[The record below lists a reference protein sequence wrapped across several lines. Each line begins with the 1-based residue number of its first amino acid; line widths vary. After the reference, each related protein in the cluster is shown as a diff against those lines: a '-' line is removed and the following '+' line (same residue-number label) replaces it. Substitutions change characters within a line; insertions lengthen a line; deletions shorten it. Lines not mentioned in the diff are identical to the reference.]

1 MEPLNSNNFSNFFVS
16 SILYTN
22 IASLLAKY
30 SDLVAYV
37 NDLKPTFLSLTETWL
52 SDVVPD
58 SLVSLDGY
66 TIYRNDRNHKKGGGV
81 CIYVSNEL
89 LSENEVIPIVTNT
102 PGIESL
108 FLQVHNQSWNFI
120 LGCVYRPPSSN
131 INDDCTLLD
140 VLGELT
146 TRHDKVFVFGDFNM
160 PDISWSR
167 NSGHCRSPS
176 SQLMVDFLT
185 NNHMRQLITQ
195 PTRFRANQQP
205 SVLDLILTTE
215 DSSLTNVQYLDP
227 VGKSDH
233 VSLKVDLQ
241 ICFVPA
247 QRTITFNK
255 IVTNYEKV
263 YIRLEKINWPTTLC
277 DANVENNW
285 STLKNLLL
293 NTVNECSSV
302 IKVKRSSSKPW
313 INAKILKMVKRKRAL
328 WKTFKRTGEQID
340 YVAHR
345 AFSNK
350 LSTIIKEERI
360 RYELKIANS
369 NNPKSFYKHVRTAL
383 GGPVKIPQVRNVDG
397 NIVRDHT
404 DCANIFAESFSKV
417 FTRES
422 VAGTPKLDFPRNTAA
437 FTDIE
442 FSEELVLEKLR
453 GLDKTKS
460 PGPDRITAS
469 VLKTCADILC
479 RPLSMLFGQS
489 FDSGVLPSD
498 WRTAIICPIF
508 KKGDK
513 FDPGNYRPVSLTSLV
528 VKIMESIIYD
538 TTIKFLVKHH
548 VIPDN
553 QHGFMPGKSI
563 TSNLLCCLSDWT
575 KLLDLGRSLDVVYFD
590 FAKAF
595 DRVPR
600 KLLLFKLQHIGIR
613 GSLFYWLDAFLSD
626 RTFKVKVGGVLS
638 TSEKVISGVP
648 QGSVLGP
655 LLFIVYTADVK
666 YNVRSSWV
674 MYADDMKIYNDSL
687 NYQMLS
693 NDISNIS
700 KWASDWQLPL
710 NIGKCTV
717 LHIGVKNP
725 CHGYYLGGVELLKS
739 SSCLDLG
746 VLVTSNL
753 SWSEHTSYVVKRAN
767 KIVYLLSK
775 TFTKTTL
782 AVTAKLIKSY
792 VRPVLEFGHG
802 VWAPNLKRD
811 IDLLES
817 VQRRATRIPFG
828 RNRPEY
834 SERISIMN
842 LPLLSDRRKRGDVI
856 LVHQALTGDKNSSIK
871 HLFPLN
877 DGGRT
882 RGHDLKLA
890 KDNFRT
896 SARQNF
902 ITNRVFDVWNSL
914 PVEVVTSKTPL
925 GFKSRYDSYVTSV
938 IK

>member
-89 LSENEVIPIVTNT
+89 LSDNEVIPIVTNT

-247 QRTITFNK
+247 QRTITFKK

-575 KLLDLGRSLDVVYFD
+575 KLLDLGRPLDVVYFD

-638 TSEKVISGVP
+638 ASEKVISGVP

-717 LHIGVKNP
+717 LHIGDKNP

-938 IK
+938 TK

>member
-1 MEPLNSNNFSNFFVS
+1 
-16 SILYTN
+16 
-22 IASLLAKY
+22 
-30 SDLVAYV
+30 
-37 NDLKPTFLSLTETWL
+37 
-52 SDVVPD
+52 
-58 SLVSLDGY
+58 
-66 TIYRNDRNHKKGGGV
+66 V

-89 LSENEVIPIVTNT
+89 LSDNEVIPIVTNT

-195 PTRFRANQQP
+195 PTRFRA
-205 SVLDLILTTE
+205 T
-215 DSSLTNVQYLDP
+215 
-227 VGKSDH
+227 
-233 VSLKVDLQ
+233 
-241 ICFVPA
+241 
-247 QRTITFNK
+247 
-255 IVTNYEKV
+255 
-263 YIRLEKINWPTTLC
+263 TTLC

-293 NTVNECSSV
+293 NNVNECSSV

-313 INAKILKMVKRKRAL
+313 INANILKMVKRKRAL
-328 WKTFKRTGEQID
+328 WKTFKRTGEQTD

-422 VAGTPKLDFPRNTAA
+422 VAGTPKLDFPRNTTAC
-437 FTDIE
+437 TDIE

-575 KLLDLGRSLDVVYFD
+575 KLLDLGRPLDVVYFD

-595 DRVPR
+595 DPVPR
-600 KLLLFKLQHIGIR
+600 KLLLFKLQRIGIR

-638 TSEKVISGVP
+638 ASEKVISGVP

-666 YNVRSSWV
+666 YSVRSSWV

-717 LHIGVKNP
+717 LHIGDKNP

-782 AVTAKLIKSY
+782 AVTAY
-792 VRPVLEFGHG
+792 
-802 VWAPNLKRD
+802 
-811 IDLLES
+811 
-817 VQRRATRIPFG
+817 
-828 RNRPEY
+828 
-834 SERISIMN
+834 
-842 LPLLSDRRKRGDVI
+842 
-856 LVHQALTGDKNSSIK
+856 
-871 HLFPLN
+871 
-877 DGGRT
+877 
-882 RGHDLKLA
+882 
-890 KDNFRT
+890 
-896 SARQNF
+896 
-902 ITNRVFDVWNSL
+902 
-914 PVEVVTSKTPL
+914 
-925 GFKSRYDSYVTSV
+925 
-938 IK
+938 

>member
-1 MEPLNSNNFSNFFVS
+1 MEPSNSNNFSNFFVS

-89 LSENEVIPIVTNT
+89 LSDNEVIPIVTNT

-498 WRTAIICPIF
+498 WRTTIICPIF

-575 KLLDLGRSLDVVYFD
+575 KLLDLGRSLDVVYLD

-638 TSEKVISGVP
+638 ASEKVISGVP

-717 LHIGVKNP
+717 LHIGDKNP
-725 CHGYYLGGVELLKS
+725 CLGYYLGGVELLKS

>member
-89 LSENEVIPIVTNT
+89 LSDNEVIPIVTNT

-227 VGKSDH
+227 VG
-233 VSLKVDLQ
+233 
-241 ICFVPA
+241 
-247 QRTITFNK
+247 
-255 IVTNYEKV
+255 
-263 YIRLEKINWPTTLC
+263 
-277 DANVENNW
+277 
-285 STLKNLLL
+285 
-293 NTVNECSSV
+293 
-302 IKVKRSSSKPW
+302 
-313 INAKILKMVKRKRAL
+313 
-328 WKTFKRTGEQID
+328 EQTD

-404 DCANIFAESFSKV
+404 DCANIFAETFSKV

-422 VAGTPKLDFPRNTAA
+422 VAGTPKLDFPRNTTA

-513 FDPGNYRPVSLTSLV
+513 FDPSNYRP
-528 VKIMESIIYD
+528 
-538 TTIKFLVKHH
+538 
-548 VIPDN
+548 
-553 QHGFMPGKSI
+553 
-563 TSNLLCCLSDWT
+563 
-575 KLLDLGRSLDVVYFD
+575 
-590 FAKAF
+590 
-595 DRVPR
+595 
-600 KLLLFKLQHIGIR
+600 
-613 GSLFYWLDAFLSD
+613 
-626 RTFKVKVGGVLS
+626 
-638 TSEKVISGVP
+638 
-648 QGSVLGP
+648 GSVLGP

-717 LHIGVKNP
+717 LHIGDKNP

-782 AVTAKLIKSY
+782 AVTAKVIKSY

>member
-89 LSENEVIPIVTNT
+89 LSDNEVIPIVTNT

-247 QRTITFNK
+247 QRTITSNK

-313 INAKILKMVKRKRAL
+313 INANILKMIKRKRAL
-328 WKTFKRTGEQID
+328 WKTFKRTGEQTD

-422 VAGTPKLDFPRNTAA
+422 VAGTPKLDFPRNTTA

-489 FDSGVLPSD
+489 FDPGVLPSD
-498 WRTAIICPIF
+498 WRMAIICPIF

-553 QHGFMPGKSI
+553 QHGFMPANSI

-575 KLLDLGRSLDVVYFD
+575 KLLDLGRPLDVVYFD

-613 GSLFYWLDAFLSD
+613 GSLLYWLDAFLSD
-626 RTFKVKVGGVLS
+626 RTFKVKVGSVLS
-638 TSEKVISGVP
+638 ASEKVISGVP

-666 YNVRSSWV
+666 YSVRSSWV

-717 LHIGVKNP
+717 LHIGDKNP

-834 SERISIMN
+834 SERISLMN

-914 PVEVVTSKTPL
+914 PVEVVTSRTPL

>member
-89 LSENEVIPIVTNT
+89 LSDNEVIPIVTNT

-575 KLLDLGRSLDVVYFD
+575 KLLDLGRPLDVVYFD

-638 TSEKVISGVP
+638 ASEKVISGVP

-717 LHIGVKNP
+717 LHIGDKNP

-896 SARQNF
+896 SVRQNF

-938 IK
+938 TK

>member
-89 LSENEVIPIVTNT
+89 LSDNEVIPIVTNT

-575 KLLDLGRSLDVVYFD
+575 KLLDLGRPLDVVYFD

-638 TSEKVISGVP
+638 ASEKVISGVP

-717 LHIGVKNP
+717 LHIGDKNP

-938 IK
+938 TK

>member
-1 MEPLNSNNFSNFFVS
+1 
-16 SILYTN
+16 
-22 IASLLAKY
+22 
-30 SDLVAYV
+30 
-37 NDLKPTFLSLTETWL
+37 
-52 SDVVPD
+52 
-58 SLVSLDGY
+58 
-66 TIYRNDRNHKKGGGV
+66 
-81 CIYVSNEL
+81 
-89 LSENEVIPIVTNT
+89 
-102 PGIESL
+102 
-108 FLQVHNQSWNFI
+108 
-120 LGCVYRPPSSN
+120 
-131 INDDCTLLD
+131 
-140 VLGELT
+140 
-146 TRHDKVFVFGDFNM
+146 
-160 PDISWSR
+160 
-167 NSGHCRSPS
+167 
-176 SQLMVDFLT
+176 
-185 NNHMRQLITQ
+185 
-195 PTRFRANQQP
+195 
-205 SVLDLILTTE
+205 
-215 DSSLTNVQYLDP
+215 
-227 VGKSDH
+227 
-233 VSLKVDLQ
+233 
-241 ICFVPA
+241 
-247 QRTITFNK
+247 
-255 IVTNYEKV
+255 
-263 YIRLEKINWPTTLC
+263 
-277 DANVENNW
+277 
-285 STLKNLLL
+285 
-293 NTVNECSSV
+293 
-302 IKVKRSSSKPW
+302 
-313 INAKILKMVKRKRAL
+313 MVKRKRAL

-575 KLLDLGRSLDVVYFD
+575 KLLDLGRPLDVVYFD

-638 TSEKVISGVP
+638 ASEKVISGVP

-717 LHIGVKNP
+717 LHIGDKNP

-938 IK
+938 TK

>member
-89 LSENEVIPIVTNT
+89 LSDNEVIPIVTNT

-469 VLKTCADILC
+469 VLKTCADVLC

-638 TSEKVISGVP
+638 ASEKVISGVP

-717 LHIGVKNP
+717 LHVGGKNP

-856 LVHQALTGDKNSSIK
+856 LVHQALTGDKNSSIR

>member
-89 LSENEVIPIVTNT
+89 LSDNEVIPIVTNT

-575 KLLDLGRSLDVVYFD
+575 KLLDLGRPLDVVYFD

-638 TSEKVISGVP
+638 ASEKVISGVP

-717 LHIGVKNP
+717 LHIGDKNP

>member
-89 LSENEVIPIVTNT
+89 LSDNEVIPIVTNT

-469 VLKTCADILC
+469 VLKTCADVLC

-498 WRTAIICPIF
+498 WRTAIVCPIF

-638 TSEKVISGVP
+638 ASEKVISGVP

-717 LHIGVKNP
+717 LHIGDKNP

>member
-89 LSENEVIPIVTNT
+89 LSDNEVIPIVTNT

-469 VLKTCADILC
+469 VLKTCADVLC

-638 TSEKVISGVP
+638 ASEKVISGVP

-717 LHIGVKNP
+717 LHIGDKNP

>member
-89 LSENEVIPIVTNT
+89 LSDNEVIPIVTNT

-638 TSEKVISGVP
+638 ASEKVISGVP

-717 LHIGVKNP
+717 LHIGDKNP

>member
-58 SLVSLDGY
+58 SLASLDGY
-66 TIYRNDRNHKKGGGV
+66 TIYRNARNHKRGGGV

-89 LSENEVIPIVTNT
+89 LSDNEFIPIVTNT

-120 LGCVYRPPSSN
+120 LGCVYRPPSFN

-146 TRHDKVFVFGDFNM
+146 PRHDKVFVFGDFNM

-233 VSLKVDLQ
+233 VV
-241 ICFVPA
+241 
-247 QRTITFNK
+247 
-255 IVTNYEKV
+255 
-263 YIRLEKINWPTTLC
+263 
-277 DANVENNW
+277 
-285 STLKNLLL
+285 
-293 NTVNECSSV
+293 
-302 IKVKRSSSKPW
+302 
-313 INAKILKMVKRKRAL
+313 
-328 WKTFKRTGEQID
+328 
-340 YVAHR
+340 HR

-350 LSTIIKEERI
+350 LSTIIIKEERI

-422 VAGTPKLDFPRNTAA
+422 VAGTPKLDFPRNTTA

-460 PGPDRITAS
+460 PGPNRITAS

-528 VKIMESIIYD
+528 VKIMESIIY

-553 QHGFMPGKSI
+553 QHGFIPGKSI

-575 KLLDLGRSLDVVYFD
+575 KLLDLGRPLDVVYFD

-626 RTFKVKVGGVLS
+626 RTFKVKVGGMLS
-638 TSEKVISGVP
+638 ASEKVISGVP

-666 YNVRSSWV
+666 YSVRSSWV

-687 NYQMLS
+687 NYQMLF

-717 LHIGVKNP
+717 LHIGDKNP

-834 SERISIMN
+834 SERISLMN

-896 SARQNF
+896 SARQ
-902 ITNRVFDVWNSL
+902 ITSSRICRSSYQQN
-914 PVEVVTSKTPL
+914 TSWL
-925 GFKSRYDSYVTSV
+925 
-938 IK
+938 

>member
-89 LSENEVIPIVTNT
+89 LSDNEVIPIVTNT

-498 WRTAIICPIF
+498 WRTTIICPIF

-575 KLLDLGRSLDVVYFD
+575 KLLDLGRSLDVVYLD

-638 TSEKVISGVP
+638 ASEKVISGVP

-717 LHIGVKNP
+717 LHIGDKNP